1 MFLPKYY
8 YYRGVMAERVNILK
22 TDYEMDRTDWTQVV
36 SAVFGGML
44 RVQDMIEMYVAKG
57 QGWNVD
63 FATHK
68 IKIGNSTY
76 PIQFIGSESI
86 QSNDWLWGWENI
98 NGFDDSLLEL
108 VDEARAFGEKVG
120 FDALTVPNLP
130 LTQSVTGYIL
140 SMIACG
146 ISDKDYGYYPCKH
159 SGGVAFVALYDL
171 PEKFF
176 APVNS
181 TGFIS
186 NIMKAI
192 SLYELDHKILVEGFL
207 AWNGC
212 DYHWEDNNIYA
223 TFENKEQLLIRFEN
237 IGDKKR
243 IKNIDGIAG

>member
-1 MFLPKYY
+1 
-8 YYRGVMAERVNILK
+8 MAERVNILK

-120 FDALTVPNLP
+120 FCRLHRV
-130 LTQSVTGYIL
+130 
-140 SMIACG
+140 
-146 ISDKDYGYYPCKH
+146 
-159 SGGVAFVALYDL
+159 
-171 PEKFF
+171 
-176 APVNS
+176 
-181 TGFIS
+181 
-186 NIMKAI
+186 
-192 SLYELDHKILVEGFL
+192 
-207 AWNGC
+207 
-212 DYHWEDNNIYA
+212 
-223 TFENKEQLLIRFEN
+223 
-237 IGDKKR
+237 
-243 IKNIDGIAG
+243 